1 MEQQP
6 SKNENSKKKR
16 NPKKR
21 LSRKYSE
28 NEKLIPALKNE
39 SRFNRKATMDQTNE
53 VQGGVKWDNQV
64 IDQTEQKNKT
74 SKIKTNDLKT
84 HYPKENVEKDL
95 YDEALNEISY
105 EKGNDELINKV
116 ILLLRERVSKCDEE
130 NANNIIN
137 EFLEKYK
144 NLDEE
149 SKKTLK
155 NTLMNKYQKVINK
168 KINDI

>member
-1 MEQQP
+1 MEQNS

-21 LSRKYSE
+21 LSRKYSQ

-39 SRFNRKATMDQTNE
+39 SRFNRKGTMDQSNE

-64 IDQTEQKNKT
+64 IDQTEQKNKA
-74 SKIKTNDLKT
+74 SKIKTDDLKT

-95 YDEALNEISY
+95 YDEALNETKY

-130 NANNIIN
+130 SAHNIIN
-137 EFLEKYK
+137 EFLEKCK

-149 SKKTLK
+149 GKKTLK
-155 NTLMNKYQKVINK
+155 NTLMNKYQNLVKSKVK
-168 KINDI
+168 GV